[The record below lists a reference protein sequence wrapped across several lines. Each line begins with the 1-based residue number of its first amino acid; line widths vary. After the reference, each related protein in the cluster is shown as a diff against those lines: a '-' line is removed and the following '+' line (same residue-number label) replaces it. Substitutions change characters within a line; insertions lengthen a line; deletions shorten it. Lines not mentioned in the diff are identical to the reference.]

1 MADHG
6 MSIGEH
12 GRTGKSNFCADD
24 KRYWPI
30 YPEIGDVPF
39 LIAGAGIPQRQSLD
53 LIAQPIDLLPTIC
66 DLAGVELKTPK
77 EIDGISLPNRFKM
90 MATTI
95 ATLPSVVATSSL
107 RDHARHGQLLPS

>member
-1 MADHG
+1 MLHPNYGLSSAYTQAELQNLWAHYAAESELVDRYIGRVLQKIDDLQLWANSVVVVMADHG

-39 LIAGAGIPQRQSLD
+39 LIAGAGIP
-53 LIAQPIDLLPTIC
+53 
-66 DLAGVELKTPK
+66 
-77 EIDGISLPNRFKM
+77 
-90 MATTI
+90 
-95 ATLPSVVATSSL
+95 
-107 RDHARHGQLLPS
+107 